1 MMRENDA
8 FIPYADREALPKK
21 LKDLLTQYESRMGFM
36 PNALKLYMH
45 RPEILSCLIQLN
57 NTVMRDTSSQLDDG
71 LKRRIAAICSTLNKS
86 AYCIAHNANTLTGN
100 NENGGEGW
108 DYSEEEVRRLL
119 SPDYEPENPI
129 EKAALAYAKAAT
141 IDPTNVPSAILASLT
156 ETMTPPQIV
165 ELACVVGFWG
175 MYNSVHEALSVP
187 IEEPVRDRTAFLDVE
202 G

>member
-1 MMRENDA
+1 MEENDA
-8 FIPYADREALPKK
+8 FISYADREELPKH
-21 LKDLLTQYESRMGFM
+21 LKELLTQYEARMGFM

-71 LKRRIAAICSTLNKS
+71 LKRRIAAICSSLNKS
-86 AYCIAHNANTLTGN
+86 KYCIAHNTNTLMGAKAS
-100 NENGGEGW
+100 GGEGW
-108 DYSEEEVRRLL
+108 NYSEEDVRTLL
-119 SPDYEPENPI
+119 SPDYEPENAV
-129 EKAALAYAKAAT
+129 ERAALAYAKAAT
-141 IDPTNVPSAILASLT
+141 MDPSNVPNAILADLS

-175 MYNSVHEALSVP
+175 MYNSVHEALSIP
-187 IEEPVRDRTAFLDVE
+187 IEKPVRDRTAFLEVE